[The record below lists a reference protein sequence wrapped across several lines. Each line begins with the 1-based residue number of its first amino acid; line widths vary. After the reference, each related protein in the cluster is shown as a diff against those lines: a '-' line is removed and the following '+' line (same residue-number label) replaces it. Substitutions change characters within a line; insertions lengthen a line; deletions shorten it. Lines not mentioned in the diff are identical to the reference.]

1 MDTMNVAI
9 ATHAPDTAAKL
20 TWNIRCRELPTVIRH
35 CKKCGQARS
44 FVCSGRFRV
53 NAQKQLLDV
62 WLIYKCPECDDTWNA
77 AIFSRVSPRSIQRDV
92 LDGLHD
98 NDAALVRRYALD
110 GEVLH
115 RCGAELELPALD
127 TDGDIPAPGRRTLIE
142 LCPEC
147 ALPMRISAI
156 LRAHLGLSRSELTAL
171 AAAGRVRL
179 AQGGD
184 ILRAKL
190 GGGAL
195 VEVEL

>member
-1 MDTMNVAI
+1 MDTMNIAI
-9 ATHAPDTAAKL
+9 ATNAMETAAKL

-77 AIFSRVSPRSIQRDV
+77 AIFSRVSPRSIPRDV
-92 LDGLHD
+92 LNGLHD
-98 NDAALVRRYALD
+98 NDVALVRRYALD

-147 ALPMRISAI
+147 ALPVRISAI

-179 AQGGD
+179 AQSGD